1 MKTKIYITLLAAG
14 ALFAACNDLDQ
25 FPMGAVATE
34 EQKEENV
41 KLNPGLASAAVNSL
55 PAQVN
60 SYMTEYQTHQDYGWA
75 SMMLMLD
82 MRGQDM
88 PSALNNYQHY
98 TAAMELSDFGGRY
111 YDNLYYWN
119 YSYNIIRSANMV
131 VAAVPESDN
140 PELQYFRA
148 NGLAFRAFAYFNLAQ
163 MYQFTYAKNPN
174 ALCVPL
180 ILDTNMNET
189 ATSGCARS
197 TVAEVYEQ
205 IVKDLDEAIRL
216 FEAADQPSEDYPDGV
231 NRVTMSESA
240 NIVKTYASAAV
251 AYGLRA
257 RANLFRCEYAAA
269 ASDAQKAIELAQAEG
284 IEPYGISDV
293 NVPSFTDLNGKSFM
307 WGMYA
312 DESQSEYRG
321 VVNWASHMT
330 GWQTNGYAAAGVYRC
345 INSSLYASIEA
356 GDVRKGWWL
365 DGNAKAPASLPG
377 NYATYITSGV
387 TAAGNSPFPAYAQLK
402 FGSVGGAPTASGAI
416 PTPLMRVEEMYLILA
431 EAQGRSTGVATG
443 MKTLADFVKTY
454 RNTTDYPYTET
465 NLTDP
470 NMFID
475 EVWRQRR
482 IELWGEGFAFYD
494 LMRLQKGLDRRQGG
508 FPASVVF
515 NLSADNTCLLFDIPQ
530 SEIQRNPLIV
540 NGTNNSVIP
549 QPVEDN

>member
-1 MKTKIYITLLAAG
+1 MKTKIYISLVAAG
-14 ALFAACNDLDQ
+14 ALLAACNDLDQ
-25 FPMGAVATE
+25 LPTGSVATE
-34 EQKEENV
+34 SQKEENV
-41 KLNPGLASAAVNSL
+41 KLNPGLAAAAVNSL

-60 SYMTEYQTHQDYGWA
+60 SYMTEYETHQDYGWA
-75 SMMLMLD
+75 SMLLMLD

-98 TAAMELSDFGGRY
+98 TAALEFSDFGGRY

-140 PELQYFRA
+140 PQLMYFRA

-163 MYQFTYAKNPN
+163 MYQFTYAKSPN

-180 ILDTNMNET
+180 ILDTNMNVT
-189 ATSGCARS
+189 ATEGCARA

-205 IVKDLDEAIRL
+205 IVTDLNDAIRL
-216 FEAADQPSEDYPDGV
+216 FEEAAKPSEDYPDGV
-231 NRVTMSESA
+231 TRETMSESA
-240 NIVKTYASAAV
+240 NIVKTYADATV

-257 RANLFRCEYAAA
+257 RANLFRCDYAAA
-269 ASDAQKAIELAQAEG
+269 AADAKKAIELALADG
-284 IEPYGISDV
+284 MEPYSRTDV
-293 NVPSFTDLNGKSFM
+293 SKPAFTNLNDKSFI

-312 DESQSEYRG
+312 DESDSEYRG
-321 VVNWASHMT
+321 VVNWASHLT

-345 INSSLYASIEA
+345 VNALLYASIEP

-365 DGNAKAPASLPG
+365 DGSGKAPASLPG
-377 NYATYITSGV
+377 NYANYITSGAA
-387 TAAGNSPFPAYAQLK
+387 AAGNAAFPPYAQLK
-402 FGSVGGAPTASGAI
+402 FGAPGDAPVASGAI
-416 PTPLMRVEEMYLILA
+416 PTPLMRVEEMYLIQA
-431 EAQGRSTGVATG
+431 EAEGMSNPTQGAT
-443 MKTLADFVKTY
+443 TLVNFVKAY
-454 RNTTDYPYTET
+454 RNADYRFNADNSTA
-465 NLTDP
+465 LQ
-470 NMFID
+470 D

-494 LMRLQKGLDRRQGG
+494 LMRLQKGVNRIGG
-508 FPASVVF
+508 GYPAAVVF
-515 NLSADNTCLLFDIPQ
+515 NLSPDNTCLLFDIPQ

-549 QPVEDN
+549 SPVDDTL

>member
-1 MKTKIYITLLAAG
+1 
-14 ALFAACNDLDQ
+14 
-25 FPMGAVATE
+25 
-34 EQKEENV
+34 
-41 KLNPGLASAAVNSL
+41 
-55 PAQVN
+55 
-60 SYMTEYQTHQDYGWA
+60 
-75 SMMLMLD
+75 
-82 MRGQDM
+82 
-88 PSALNNYQHY
+88 
-98 TAAMELSDFGGRY
+98 MELGGTIQKLLHSVRQ
-111 YDNLYYWN
+111 LMQRI
-119 YSYNIIRSANMV
+119 SQIIRIIQLPGV
-131 VAAVPESDN
+131 QLPEGVADSGGKGGFQFKIGHISGDFHIFRDIKIFPIQVQIFPQARQSQTNYRCAVSIVINSPVG
-140 PELQYFRA
+140 YF
-148 NGLAFRAFAYFNLAQ
+148 
-163 MYQFTYAKNPN
+163 
-174 ALCVPL
+174 
-180 ILDTNMNET
+180 D
-189 ATSGCARS
+189 
-197 TVAEVYEQ
+197 
-205 IVKDLDEAIRL
+205 IVKDLDDAIRL

-269 ASDAQKAIELAQAEG
+269 ASDAQKAIDLARVEG
-284 IEPYGISDV
+284 IEPYSRTDIA
-293 NVPSFTDLNGKSFM
+293 VPAFTDLNDKSFM

-345 INSSLYASIEA
+345 INSSLYGSIEA

-365 DGNAKAPASLPG
+365 DGSAKAPASLPG

-482 IELWGEGFAFYD
+482 IELWGEGFAYYD